1 MGPVGHRGKSGRREF
16 SPEPPSAVLDNL
28 SHQLADA
35 QHTLEVQF
43 TRIAQMQQE
52 IDQLRAKSD
61 REQPVVP
68 VLKAGE
74 PAFDV

>member
-16 SPEPPSAVLDNL
+16 SPEPPSAVLDKL

-35 QHTLEVQF
+35 QHAREVQF

-52 IDQLRAKSD
+52 IDQLRARVIESN
-61 REQPVVP
+61 P
-68 VLKAGE
+68 
-74 PAFDV
+74 